1 MLLLLSHLGLVWFCV
16 TLWTA
21 VCQASLSMG
30 FSRQE
35 YWSGLSCPSPGVLP
49 SPGIKPRSPAL
60 QADSFTTEP
69 PGKPEVG
76 HILYLYW
83 SESCSVVSD
92 SLQPMD
98 CVHGIL
104 QARILEWVAVPFS
117 RESSQLRDRTQV
129 SCIADRFFTSWAMR
143 EYLYWDF
150 LEIVCD
156 CSFPP
161 AWPKWSYVATV
172 SCKEGWI
179 R

>member
-1 MLLLLSHLGLVWFCV
+1 MLLLLSYLGHVWLCA

-49 SPGIKPRSPAL
+49 SPGIEPRSPAL

-98 CVHGIL
+98 RVHGIL
-104 QARILEWVAVPFS
+104 QARILEWVAFPFS
-117 RESSQLRDRTQV
+117 TGFSQPKDRTQV
-129 SCIADRFFTSWAMR
+129 SCIADRFFTSWATR

-161 AWPKWSYVATV
+161 AWPK
-172 SCKEGWI
+172 
-179 R
+179 